1 MPMAT
6 LKKIGEECESVELR
20 SNSFISKKS
29 FHFNKGKFPSFKEEW
44 ISLEY
49 LDPLERELPDTN
61 TNTVG
66 DQ

>member
-1 MPMAT
+1 MPMAA
-6 LKKIGEECESVELR
+6 LKKIGEGCESVESR
-20 SNSFISKKS
+20 SNSFSCSKS
-29 FHFNKGKFPSFKEEW
+29 FHFNKGRFPSFKEEW

>member
-1 MPMAT
+1 M
-6 LKKIGEECESVELR
+6 R
-20 SNSFISKKS
+20 
-29 FHFNKGKFPSFKEEW
+29 FPSFKEEW

>member
-1 MPMAT
+1 MPMAA
-6 LKKIGEECESVELR
+6 LQKIGEECESVESR
-20 SNSFISKKS
+20 SNSFISSKS
-29 FHFNKGKFPSFKEEW
+29 FHFNKGRFPSFKEEW